1 MEKLVII
8 DSCMRAESR
17 TRRILNAAR
26 EVLSTR
32 YDIEIIDVNAA
43 GLLPLTPEGLEKR
56 TSGSV
61 PEQTLS
67 LAKTIAAADRLVVAA
82 PFWDMSFPAT
92 LKAFFEN
99 MSLYGVTFE
108 DNGHTCVGLCKCK
121 KVMYI
126 TTRGMD
132 IETGSPREQGSSYL
146 MALSTLWGL
155 GEVTTVAAKNL
166 DYLSTDEVEAKIEET
181 SSLAKALS
189 LTF

>member
-43 GLLPLTPEGLEKR
+43 GLLPLTPEGLEER
-56 TSGSV
+56 TSGIV

-67 LAKTIAAADRLVVAA
+67 LAKTIATADRLVVAA

-132 IETGSPREQGSSYL
+132 VETGSPREQGSSYL

-166 DYLSTDEVEAKIEET
+166 DYLSTDEVEVKIEET

>member
-43 GLLPLTPEGLEKR
+43 GLLPLTPEGLEER
-56 TSGSV
+56 TSGIV

-99 MSLYGVTFE
+99 MSLYSVTFE

>member
-1 MEKLVII
+1 
-8 DSCMRAESR
+8 
-17 TRRILNAAR
+17 
-26 EVLSTR
+26 
-32 YDIEIIDVNAA
+32 
-43 GLLPLTPEGLEKR
+43 
-56 TSGSV
+56 
-61 PEQTLS
+61 
-67 LAKTIAAADRLVVAA
+67 
-82 PFWDMSFPAT
+82 
-92 LKAFFEN
+92 

>member
-43 GLLPLTPEGLEKR
+43 GLLPLTPEGLEER
-56 TSGSV
+56 TSGIV

-67 LAKTIAAADRLVVAA
+67 LAKTIVAADRLVVAA

-132 IETGSPREQGSSYL
+132 VETGSPREQGSSYL

>member
-17 TRRILNAAR
+17 TRRILNAAK

-32 YDIEIIDVNAA
+32 YDIEIIDVNSA
-43 GLLPLTPEGLEKR
+43 GLLPLTPEGLEER
-56 TSGSV
+56 TSGIV

-132 IETGSPREQGSSYL
+132 VETGSPREQGSSYL

>member
-43 GLLPLTPEGLEKR
+43 GLLPLTPEGLEGR
-56 TSGSV
+56 TSGIV

-166 DYLSTDEVEAKIEET
+166 DYLSTDELEAKIEET

>member
-17 TRRILNAAR
+17 TRRILNAAK

-43 GLLPLTPEGLEKR
+43 GLLPLTPEGLEER
-56 TSGSV
+56 TSGIV

>member
-1 MEKLVII
+1 MK
-8 DSCMRAESR
+8 
-17 TRRILNAAR
+17 
-26 EVLSTR
+26 
-32 YDIEIIDVNAA
+32 
-43 GLLPLTPEGLEKR
+43 
-56 TSGSV
+56 
-61 PEQTLS
+61 

-82 PFWDMSFPAT
+82 PFWDMSFPAA

-99 MSLYGVTFE
+99 MSLYGVTFA
-108 DNGHTCVGLCKCK
+108 DNGQTCIGLCKCK

-132 IETGSPREQGSSYL
+132 IETGSQREQGSSYL
-146 MALSTLWGL
+146 MALSSLWGL

-166 DYLSTDEVEAKIEET
+166 DYLSPEKVEAKIEET

>member
-17 TRRILNAAR
+17 TRRILNAAK

-43 GLLPLTPEGLEKR
+43 GLLPLTPEGLAER
-56 TSGSV
+56 TLGIV
-61 PEQTLS
+61 PEPTLK

-82 PFWDMSFPAT
+82 PFWDMSFPAA

-108 DNGHTCVGLCKCK
+108 DNGQTCVGLCKCK

-132 IETGSPREQGSSYL
+132 IETGSQREQGSPYL
-146 MALSTLWGL
+146 MALSSLWGL

-166 DYLSTDEVEAKIEET
+166 DYLSPEKVEAKIEET

>member
-43 GLLPLTPEGLEKR
+43 GLLPLTPEGLEER
-56 TSGSV
+56 TSGIV

-132 IETGSPREQGSSYL
+132 IETGNPREQGSSYL

>member
-1 MEKLVII
+1 
-8 DSCMRAESR
+8 MRAESR

-56 TSGSV
+56 TSGIV

>member
-17 TRRILNAAR
+17 TRRILDAAR

-32 YDIEIIDVNAA
+32 YDIECIDVNAA
-43 GLLPLTPEGLEKR
+43 GLLPLTPEGLEER
-56 TSGSV
+56 TSGIV
-61 PEQTLS
+61 PEQALK

-82 PFWDMSFPAT
+82 PFWDMSFPAA

-108 DNGHTCVGLCKCK
+108 DNGQTCVGLCKCK

-132 IETGSPREQGSSYL
+132 IETGSQREQGSPYL
-146 MALSTLWGL
+146 MALSSLWGL

-166 DYLSTDEVEAKIEET
+166 DYLSPEKVEAKIEET

>member
-43 GLLPLTPEGLEKR
+43 GLLPLTPAGLEER
-56 TSGSV
+56 TSGIV

-132 IETGSPREQGSSYL
+132 VETGSPREQGSSYL

>member
-26 EVLSTR
+26 EVLLTR

-43 GLLPLTPEGLEKR
+43 GLLPLTPAGLEER
-56 TSGSV
+56 TSGIV
-61 PEQTLS
+61 AEQTLS

>member
-43 GLLPLTPEGLEKR
+43 GLLPLTPEGLEER
-56 TSGSV
+56 TSGIV

-132 IETGSPREQGSSYL
+132 VETGSPREQGSSYL

-166 DYLSTDEVEAKIEET
+166 DYLSTDEVEAKIEES

>member
-43 GLLPLTPEGLEKR
+43 GLLPLTPEGLEER
-56 TSGSV
+56 TSGIV

-132 IETGSPREQGSSYL
+132 IETGSTREQGSSYL

>member
-43 GLLPLTPEGLEKR
+43 GLLLLTPEGLEER
-56 TSGSV
+56 TSGIV

-132 IETGSPREQGSSYL
+132 VETGSPREQGSSYL

>member
-43 GLLPLTPEGLEKR
+43 GLLPLTPEGLEER
-56 TSGSV
+56 TSGIV

-67 LAKTIAAADRLVVAA
+67 LAKTIATADRLVVAA

-132 IETGSPREQGSSYL
+132 VETGSPREQGSSYL

>member
-43 GLLPLTPEGLEKR
+43 ALLPLTPEGLEER
-56 TSGSV
+56 TSGIV

-67 LAKTIAAADRLVVAA
+67 LAKTVAAADRLVVAA

>member
-43 GLLPLTPEGLEKR
+43 GLLPLTPEGLEER
-56 TSGSV
+56 TSGIV

-82 PFWDMSFPAT
+82 PFWDMSFPAA

>member
-43 GLLPLTPEGLEKR
+43 GLLPLTPEGLEER
-56 TSGSV
+56 TSGIV

-92 LKAFFEN
+92 VKAFFEN

>member
-43 GLLPLTPEGLEKR
+43 GLLPLTPEGLEER
-56 TSGSV
+56 TSGIV

>member
-43 GLLPLTPEGLEKR
+43 GLLPLTPEGLEER
-56 TSGSV
+56 TSGIV

-132 IETGSPREQGSSYL
+132 IETGSPREQGSPYL

>member
-17 TRRILNAAR
+17 TRRILNAAK

-43 GLLPLTPEGLEKR
+43 GLLPLTPEGLEER
-56 TSGSV
+56 TSGIV

-181 SSLAKALS
+181 SSLSKALS

>member
-43 GLLPLTPEGLEKR
+43 GLLPLTPEGLEER
-56 TSGSV
+56 TSGIV

-166 DYLSTDEVEAKIEET
+166 DYLSADEVEAKIEET

>member
-56 TSGSV
+56 TSGIV

>member
-43 GLLPLTPEGLEKR
+43 GLLPLTPEGLEER
-56 TSGSV
+56 TSGIV

-67 LAKTIAAADRLVVAA
+67 LAKTIATADRLVVAA

>member
-1 MEKLVII
+1 
-8 DSCMRAESR
+8 MRAESR

-43 GLLPLTPEGLEKR
+43 GLLPLTPEGLEER
-56 TSGSV
+56 TSGIV

-108 DNGHTCVGLCKCK
+108 DNGHACVGLCKCK

>member
-43 GLLPLTPEGLEKR
+43 GLLPLTPEGLEER
-56 TSGSV
+56 TSGIV

-67 LAKTIAAADRLVVAA
+67 LAKTIAAADRMVVAA

>member
-17 TRRILNAAR
+17 TRRILNAAK

-43 GLLPLTPEGLEKR
+43 GLLPLTPAGLEER
-56 TSGSV
+56 TSGIV

-67 LAKTIAAADRLVVAA
+67 LAKTIASADRLVVAA

-132 IETGSPREQGSSYL
+132 VETGSPREQGSSYL

>member
-43 GLLPLTPEGLEKR
+43 GLLPLTPEGLEER
-56 TSGSV
+56 TSGIV

-146 MALSTLWGL
+146 MALSMLWGL